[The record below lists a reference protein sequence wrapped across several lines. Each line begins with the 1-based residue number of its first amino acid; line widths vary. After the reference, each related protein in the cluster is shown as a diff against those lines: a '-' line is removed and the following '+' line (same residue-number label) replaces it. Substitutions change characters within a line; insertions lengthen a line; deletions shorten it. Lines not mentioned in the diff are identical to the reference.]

1 LRWIFFL
8 KKAETNAGEKEQ
20 HKTATMKLFC
30 PTVVTGRKRLKM
42 LRGSLGFAGKRGVD
56 TSSSSTANSRK
67 RRRQEPREGGMKP
80 GGKVDR

>member
-1 LRWIFFL
+1 MPA
-8 KKAETNAGEKEQ
+8 KKKEQ
-20 HKTATMKLFC
+20 HQTTTMKLFC

-56 TSSSSTANSRK
+56 TSSRTANSRK
-67 RRRQEPREGGMKP
+67 RRRQEPREAAMKP